1 MTVRVNLVEAA
12 EGYFRGVRRNA
23 EGEVE
28 AGGQALLQTG
38 LHGLNGPQS
47 HQLDAT
53 PLAHRTN
60 GIVPLQPRHVEGH
73 TAAVEHQQPGEA
85 FGHAVPLS
93 VVGKPAQLQ
102 FVSKQTPSVL
112 LIHPP
117 QVLLRQYFGRVYPE
131 LGFHPGGQKNTDFP
145 HIRRLIRA
153 VQRDLE
159 ADAAGRGAV
168 VGVRAHIQR
177 Q

>member
-12 EGYFRGVRRNA
+12 VGYFRGVRRNA
-23 EGEVE
+23 EGEIE

-38 LHGLNGPQS
+38 FHGLNGPQS
-47 HQLDAT
+47 HQLDTA
-53 PLAHRTN
+53 PLAHRAN
-60 GIVPLQPRHVEGH
+60 SIVPLQSRHVEGH

-85 FGHAVPLS
+85 FGHAVSLS
-93 VVGKPAQLQ
+93 VVGEPEQFQ
-102 FVSKQTPSVL
+102 FVSEQAPSVL

-117 QVLLRQYFGRVYPE
+117 QVLLRQYFGRVDSE
-131 LGFHPGGQKNTDFP
+131 LGLHSGGQKHTDFP
-145 HIRRLIRA
+145 HIRRLVGA